1 MVQVF
6 LGQAG
11 MKMNQMMDLE
21 EKIVFIYS
29 KGTIKKYFGMMNNV
43 MQHYLVLYAEET
55 VILNKIILSN
65 KLE

>member
-11 MKMNQMMDLE
+11 MKMNQMIDLE

-29 KGTIKKYFGMMNNV
+29 KGMKKKYFGMMKNV
-43 MQHYLVLYAEET
+43 IKHYLVLYAEET